1 MARKKKE
8 EAPIELPKKG
18 KGTKKSK
25 KQENEDLPEWEV
37 TKSGAYKHKDGV
49 WYAGAYLSG
58 WFFYTGS
65 FTNNMG
71 PYNTMEEG
79 FAAWKKA
86 HAS

>member
-1 MARKKKE
+1 M
-8 EAPIELPKKG
+8 IELPKKG
-18 KGTKKSK
+18 KKKK
-25 KQENEDLPEWEV
+25 KDDDELPEWEV
-37 TKSGAYKHKDGV
+37 CKSGAYKHKDGV

-71 PYNTMEEG
+71 PFNTMEEG

-86 HAS
+86 HGS